1 MVLKYS
7 CHKAE
12 LSLLILM
19 KHEYVLKQN
28 FYKALISFFTI
39 MEANREVFGKA
50 LKVQNKYEMMVI
62 NIL

>member
-1 MVLKYS
+1 
-7 CHKAE
+7 
-12 LSLLILM
+12 M
-19 KHEYVLKQN
+19 KHEYVLKEN